1 MKQILN
7 PSLKE
12 LLDSQPIEIEYLPN
26 IPESNISLLPYLHSV
41 IPLCITCND
50 ISPLTCYLGQGIKEG
65 NSYYALL
72 DSSYQVLIEK
82 EYPLCNSLMT
92 KEEVIKYLYLVIHNE
107 LIID

>member
-12 LLDSQPIEIEYLPN
+12 ILDSQPIEIEYLPN
-26 IPESNISLLPYLHSV
+26 IPESNTSIHSHINSLT
-41 IPLCITCND
+41 PLCIKCND
-50 ISPLTCYLGQGIKEG
+50 IPPLTCYLGQGLKGG

-82 EYPLCNSLMT
+82 EYPLWNSLMT
-92 KEEVIKYLYLVIHNE
+92 KEEVIKYLYLVIHSE